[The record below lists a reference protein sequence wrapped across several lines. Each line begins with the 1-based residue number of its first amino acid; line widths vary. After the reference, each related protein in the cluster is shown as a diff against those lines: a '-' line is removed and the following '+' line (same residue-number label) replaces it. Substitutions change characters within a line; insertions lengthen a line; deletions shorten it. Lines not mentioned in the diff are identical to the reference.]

1 MDLGELRGVLR
12 AAGARRN
19 QPASVVAA
27 ARERG
32 SWGREDSR
40 ETERFVG
47 RERGRGWVG
56 YFFSFFFFSF
66 SLDGWMDGRGVDS

>member
-47 RERGRGWVG
+47 RERGARDRGVG
-56 YFFSFFFFSF
+56 SFFFFFF
-66 SLDGWMDGRGVDS
+66 SPFL